1 MFSSIGFT
9 IVGFIFLLIITI
21 VYFAKKKYK
30 GLTNSVYCLLLL
42 LTIILSILEITCVYT
57 MANRKELFLL
67 NEIMCRSYIFFCI
80 VWVMNFILY
89 LWSYES
95 NKKYLKNKKKYNLLI
110 IPLFIIFTLVPFFIS
125 LSLPMTFTG
134 GLNNE
139 LYVIGGPA
147 VSVLY
152 YISFILIVFIVISL
166 IRNKNNTPLSHRMPL
181 YLLFLFFLSLSAF
194 KIFVFDFNSLT
205 FLFAFTVVGMY
216 FTIESQDY
224 KLLNEL
230 EEAKKEAI
238 LTNKAKTE
246 FLSNMSHEI
255 RTPMN
260 TIIGY
265 SESLLNLENPTKDK
279 ILKDVK
285 VIYDSGVVLL
295 DLINNILDLSRLES
309 TEAKL
314 LEKEYNLEEL
324 LLEIHSIFSSKI
336 NKENIKFNLYVDP
349 DIPKILYGDSSKI
362 QKFLLNV
369 LYNALKYTDYGSITL
384 KVEKEY
390 VNDIITLKFT
400 INNSGHAMKEEDFNN
415 SFNDF
420 VELNNTNNIVNSE
433 SLGLTIAKKLIHI
446 LGGTVN
452 FKNETGIGTNY
463 YINIKQKIISEEK
476 IGKIFELKKE
486 NDITYIDCTGKTI
499 LVVDDNTINLRL
511 AERLLHEYNF
521 SITTVNNG
529 QEAIELAKTTHF
541 DMIFLDQMMPKM
553 DGIETLKQLKELK
566 IASIII
572 ALTANNDINAKEIYI
587 KKGFTDYLS
596 KPLKVKEL
604 NKIINKYMK

>member
-21 VYFAKKKYK
+21 VYFTKKKYK
-30 GLTNSVYCLLLL
+30 GLTNSVYCFLLI
-42 LTIILSILEITCVYT
+42 LTIILSILEIICVYT
-57 MANRKELFLL
+57 MANRENLFIF

-89 LWSYES
+89 LWSYE
-95 NKKYLKNKKKYNLLI
+95 NKEKFKRKKKKY
-110 IPLFIIFTLVPFFIS
+110 IPWIVILFILGTLIPFFIS
-125 LSLPMTFTG
+125 LNLPMTFTG

-147 VSVLY
+147 VSILY
-152 YISFILIVFIVISL
+152 YLSFILIVFVVISL

-224 KLLNEL
+224 KLLSEL

-265 SESLLNLENPTKDK
+265 SESLLTIENPTKDK

-285 VIYDSGVVLL
+285 VIHDSGVVLL

-309 TEAKL
+309 TEEKL
-314 LEKEYNLEEL
+314 VEKEYDLEEL

-349 DIPKILYGDSSKI
+349 DIPKKLYGDSSKI

-369 LYNALKYTDYGSITL
+369 LYNALKYTEYGSITL
-384 KVEKEY
+384 KVDKEY
-390 VNDIITLKFT
+390 TDDRITLKFA

-420 VELNNTNNIVNSE
+420 VELNNTNNIVSSE
-433 SLGLTIAKKLIHI
+433 RLGLTIAKKLINI
-446 LGGTVN
+446 LGGVVH

-463 YINIKQKIISEEK
+463 YIDIKQKIVSEEK
-476 IGKIFELKKE
+476 IGKIFDAKKE
-486 NDITYIDCTGKTI
+486 NDIIYMDCTGKKI
-499 LVVDDNTINLRL
+499 LVVDDNAINLHL
-511 AERLLHEYNF
+511 AERLLQEYNF
-521 SITTVNNG
+521 SITSVNNG
-529 QEAIELAKTTHF
+529 HEAVELAKKNHF
-541 DMIFLDQMMPKM
+541 DMIFLDQMMPEM
-553 DGIETLKQLKELK
+553 DGIQTLKQLKESK
-566 IASIII
+566 ISSIII
-572 ALTANNDINAKEIYI
+572 ALTANNDINAKDIYI

-604 NKIINKYMK
+604 NKMINKYMK